1 MLYTYRMKKIKSMV
15 LLITLAGLLMAGCKS
30 SAKTKDDPSRMIR
43 DLYAG
48 VANVFLL
55 TEDGSLWSAGH
66 NLSGDQNSPG
76 VNSSSDSEA
85 NPGIIQIMDASGAAF
100 QGVKSIAA
108 GEYHTLI
115 LKGDGSLWASGNSLY
130 GELGLGGDGVGKLAA
145 ITQLKTQGTGGEAI
159 SGVQYVAA
167 GNNSSFYIKD
177 DGTLWAAGYN
187 YYGELGLGDR
197 ENKTS
202 FTQVSSAGNNVKAVS
217 AGARHTVILKTDGTV
232 WVTGYNFNGQL
243 GLNNTN
249 DINTF
254 LQVQDM
260 NAVSVAAGNYHT
272 AVLKTD
278 GTVWTT
284 GENYY
289 GQLGWDD
296 LKDLKQFTQ
305 VQDDKGAAVNDA
317 KEIAAR
323 GDLTL
328 IRRDKDVLLLAGS
341 YADPEPRD
349 ENKLPPENA
358 QKDVKPTFASLTP
371 NQADASA
378 FKDIKKIILGYQS
391 IYIVT
396 GDSHLWA
403 AGSNRYGQLNL
414 GYDTSLSPVL
424 RQVFP

>member
-1 MLYTYRMKKIKSMV
+1 MKKIKYLI
-15 LLITLAGLLMAGCKS
+15 LLIALAGLLMAGCKS
-30 SAKTKDDPSRMIR
+30 SAKTTDDPSRMIR

-55 TEDGSLWSAGH
+55 TEDGSLWSAGYSR
-66 NLSGDQNSPG
+66 SGQPDVSAPADSTGGPG
-76 VNSSSDSEA
+76 LAQVL
-85 NPGIIQIMDASGAAF
+85 DASGAAF

-108 GEYHTLI
+108 GENHTII
-115 LKGDGSLWASGNSLY
+115 LKDDGSLWASGESLY
-130 GELGLGGDGVGKLAA
+130 GELGLGGDGTGKLSSL
-145 ITQLKTQGTGGEAI
+145 TQLKAQGT
-159 SGVQYVAA
+159 SGSTITDVQYVAA
-167 GNNSSFYIKD
+167 GNNSSFYIKN

-187 YYGELGLGDR
+187 YYGELGLGDK

-202 FTQVSSAGNNVKAVS
+202 FTQVSSAGNNVTAVS

-232 WVTGYNFNGQL
+232 WATGYNFNGQL
-243 GLNNTN
+243 GINNTS
-249 DINTF
+249 DTSTF
-254 LQVQDM
+254 TQVQGI
-260 NAVSVAAGNYHT
+260 NASSVAAGNYHT
-272 AVLKTD
+272 AVLKSD

-296 LKDLKQFTQ
+296 LADRKQFTQ

-328 IRRDKDVLLLAGS
+328 IRRDTDALLIAGT
-341 YADPEPRD
+341 YTTDPEPRD
-349 ENKLPPENA
+349 ESNLPPETA
-358 QKDVKPTFASLTP
+358 QKDAKPSFMPLTP
-371 NQADASA
+371 DQADASS

>member
-1 MLYTYRMKKIKSMV
+1 MKKIKYLILCV
-15 LLITLAGLLMAGCKS
+15 TLLSLLMAGCKS

-55 TEDGSLWSAGH
+55 TEDGSLWSAGYNH
-66 NLSGDQNSPG
+66 SDQLN
-76 VNSSSDSEA
+76 VNVPADSSDSA
-85 NPGIIQIMDASGAAF
+85 GIVRILDADGAAF

-108 GEYHTLI
+108 GENHTLI
-115 LKGDGSLWASGNSLY
+115 LKDDGSLWASGESLY
-130 GELGLGGDGVGKLAA
+130 GELGLGGDGTGKLAA
-145 ITQLKTQGTGGEAI
+145 VTPLKTQGASGEAI
-159 SGVQYVAA
+159 TGVQYVAA

-187 YYGELGLGDR
+187 YYGELGLGDK

-202 FTQVSSAGNNVKAVS
+202 FTQVSSAGNNVKTVS

-243 GLNNTN
+243 GLNNTT
-249 DINTF
+249 DANTF
-254 LQVQDM
+254 TQVQGI
-260 NAVSVAAGNYHT
+260 NAASAAAGNYHS

-289 GQLGWDD
+289 GQIGWDD
-296 LKDLKQFTQ
+296 LEDRKQFTQ

-328 IRRDKDVLLLAGS
+328 IRRDNDALLIAGT
-341 YADPEPRD
+341 YTTDPEPRD
-349 ENKLPPENA
+349 ESKLPPYTQEKVV
-358 QKDVKPTFASLTP
+358 QPTFAPLTTE
-371 NQADASA
+371 QADASA

-414 GYDTSLSPVL
+414 GFDTSLSPVL

>member
-1 MLYTYRMKKIKSMV
+1 MKKIKCLI
-15 LLITLAGLLMAGCKS
+15 LLIALAGLLMAGCKS
-30 SAKTKDDPSRMIR
+30 SARAKDDPSRMVR
-43 DLYAG
+43 DLNAG

-55 TEDGSLWSAGH
+55 TEDGNLWSAGY
-66 NLSGDQNSPG
+66 NRSAQAD
-76 VNSSSDSEA
+76 VNAPADSQA
-85 NPGIIQIMDASGAAF
+85 HFGIVQILDESGAAF

-108 GEYHTLI
+108 GEGHTLI
-115 LKGDGSLWASGNSLY
+115 LKDDGSLWASGESLY
-130 GELGLGGDGVGKLAA
+130 GELGLGGDGTGKLASF
-145 ITQLKTQGTGGEAI
+145 TQLKTQGTSGDAI
-159 SGVQYVAA
+159 ADVQYIAA
-167 GNNSSFYIKD
+167 GNNNSFYIKN

-187 YYGELGLGDR
+187 YYGELGLGDK

-202 FTQVSSAGNNVKAVS
+202 FTQVSSAGNNVKTVS

-243 GLNNTN
+243 GLNNTV
-249 DINTF
+249 DANTF
-254 LQVQDM
+254 TQVQDM
-260 NAVSVAAGNYHT
+260 NASSAAAGNYHT
-272 AVLKTD
+272 TVLKSD

-296 LKDLKQFTQ
+296 LEDRKQFTQ
-305 VQDDKGAAVNDA
+305 VQDDKGAIINDA

-328 IRRDKDVLLLAGS
+328 IRRDKDALLIAGT
-341 YADPEPRD
+341 YTTEPEPRD
-349 ENKLPPENA
+349 ESKLPPYTAE
-358 QKDVKPTFASLTP
+358 KVVKPTFAPLVP
-371 NQADASA
+371 EQAAASA

-396 GDSHLWA
+396 SDSHLWA

-414 GYDTSLSPVL
+414 GYDTSLSVVL